1 MLGYESV
8 FVCAEGAARR
18 GGFGD
23 MDEFSYLSVLLSVIL
38 GLAVTQI
45 LKGFRGLLLSRTRI
59 QIYWPVIAWAALLL
73 LVCFQNW
80 WSMFGMRNR
89 HDWTFLQFAMVLLN
103 TIFIYMIAGLVFP
116 DLFGDEIVDLKQN
129 FYAHRG
135 WFFSL
140 AFGTIVVSVCKDV
153 VLDGRLPNT
162 MNLIFHAI
170 FGVTLFIGALTR
182 SERYHKSLIVFGSAL
197 FVLYIV
203 LLFARMQ

>member
-1 MLGYESV
+1 
-8 FVCAEGAARR
+8 
-18 GGFGD
+18 

-59 QIYWPVIAWAALLL
+59 RIYWPVLAWAALIL

-80 WSMFGMRNR
+80 WSMFGMRHR
-89 HDWTFLQFAMVLLN
+89 HDWTFGQFAMVLLQ
-103 TIFIYMIAGLVFP
+103 TILIYMVAGLVFP
-116 DLFGDEIVDLKQN
+116 DLFGEEIVDLKQS

-140 AFGTIVVSVCKDV
+140 ALASVVVSVFKDYM
-153 VLDGRLPNT
+153 LDHRFSNPT
-162 MNLIFHAI
+162 NLAFHAL
-170 FGVTLFIGALTR
+170 FGVTMFTGALTP
-182 SERYHKSLIVFGSAL
+182 SERYHKTLVVSGMVV

-203 LLFARMQ
+203 LLFARIHE